1 MTEIDQAPEPLFTMT
16 AVLPERES
24 PITVY
29 SLPAKAVED
38 FRQKIFVGLD
48 RKDCVL
54 LCHDGVQLLFPSV
67 ALSNTVFLFH
77 PEE

>member
-1 MTEIDQAPEPLFTMT
+1 MTKIAQVPEPLFMMT

-24 PITVY
+24 PIKVY

-38 FRQKIFVGLD
+38 FRREILSGLD

-54 LCHDGVQLLFPSV
+54 LRHDGVQLLFPFV
-67 ALSNTVFLFH
+67 VLSNTVFLFH
-77 PEE
+77 LEE